1 MKRIV
6 PFIISILI
14 FQTLNAQNYKQMLD
28 HSSEWQ
34 LTVCNNG
41 CITDIYYTDGD
52 TTYNNNNYKI
62 LNGYHYISKTF
73 WLRENIQNEQVYL
86 SFLQN
91 NIRKEVVLYDFDL
104 QQGDSIDIKN
114 PISPFLSNP
123 GFYIVD
129 SIVSQQLND
138 GLFYDFFYLSS
149 LSPLINESAVWVE
162 GIGSLSL
169 INAPGGTPNVNGSG
183 KLSCYFNNGTLIYSQ
198 LDSISSCIYANPN
211 LDYNN
216 IDYNEDISIE
226 YISDFFGRKVNL
238 NYNMPVLIYYSDGT
252 VEKRIILR

>member
-6 PFIISILI
+6 TFIISILI
-14 FQTLNAQNYKQMLD
+14 FQNLNAQNYKQMLD
-28 HSSEWQ
+28 HSCEWQ

-104 QQGDSIDIKN
+104 QKGDSIDIKN

-149 LSPLINESAVWVE
+149 LSPLINESA
-162 GIGSLSL
+162 
-169 INAPGGTPNVNGSG
+169 
-183 KLSCYFNNGTLIYSQ
+183 C
-198 LDSISSCIYANPN
+198 SS
-211 LDYNN
+211 
-216 IDYNEDISIE
+216 
-226 YISDFFGRKVNL
+226 YI
-238 NYNMPVLIYYSDGT
+238 
-252 VEKRIILR
+252 